1 MLRLSLCLLFISF
14 SAWATIER
22 DQNGVFSGRVSRFNN
37 ESSLVR
43 FKIDFV
49 NMKYLNKRDRVE
61 FWNEHSPHIYCT
73 GHIIGK
79 SNDYLLVKIQDYN
92 NCMKLVNIPLGGYVK
107 LFGADLVNNLKMGRE
122 MITILQKKSLALN
135 SKVKR
140 NEQELNRYIEKV
152 SAVNQRYDVLRAKLE
167 AEWRDELAKI
177 EEDRALTERNYQ
189 GLLMRLN
196 EVEFNLEKYRIE
208 DENLKVDRWSLDPK
222 LFYKK

>member
-1 MLRLSLCLLFISF
+1 MLRFVLCLLIFSF
-14 SAWATIER
+14 STWAATPR
-22 DQNGVFSGRVSRFNN
+22 DTNGIFSGRVSRFNN
-37 ESSLVR
+37 EASLVR

-61 FWNEHSPHIYCT
+61 FWNEHSPHIFCT
-73 GHIIGK
+73 GHIVGK
-79 SNDYLLVKIQDYN
+79 SNDYLLVKVQDYGQ
-92 NCMKLVNIPLGGYVK
+92 CMQMVNITLGGYVRF
-107 LFGADLVNNLKMGRE
+107 FGADLVNNLKMGRE

-196 EVEFNLEKYRIE
+196 EVEYNLEKYRIE

>member
-1 MLRLSLCLLFISF
+1 
-14 SAWATIER
+14 
-22 DQNGVFSGRVSRFNN
+22 
-37 ESSLVR
+37 
-43 FKIDFV
+43 
-49 NMKYLNKRDRVE
+49 
-61 FWNEHSPHIYCT
+61 
-73 GHIIGK
+73 
-79 SNDYLLVKIQDYN
+79 
-92 NCMKLVNIPLGGYVK
+92 
-107 LFGADLVNNLKMGRE
+107 MGRE

-196 EVEFNLEKYRIE
+196 EVEYNLEKYRIE

>member
-1 MLRLSLCLLFISF
+1 MLRLSLFFFLISW
-14 SAWATIER
+14 SAFASIAR
-22 DQNGVFSGRVSRFNN
+22 DENGIFSGRVSRFNN
-37 ESSLVR
+37 DAALVR

-73 GHIIGK
+73 GHIVGK
-79 SNDYLLVKIQDYN
+79 SNNYLLVKVQDYS
-92 NCMKLVNIPLGGYVK
+92 NCMKLVNLSLGGYVK
-107 LFGADLVNNLKMGRE
+107 LFGADLVNNLTMGRE
-122 MITILQKKSLALN
+122 MVSILQKKSLALN
-135 SKVKR
+135 SKLKR

-152 SAVNQRYDVLRAKLE
+152 NAVNQRYDVLRAKLE

-196 EVEFNLEKYRIE
+196 EVEYNLEKYRIE
-208 DENLKVDRWSLDPK
+208 DGNLKADRWSLDPK